1 MHPLAAARRAGSSAA
16 AGLPASRFIVASIAA
31 RSTAYPSTPGSTPT
45 ACPGVPMAA
54 VRSHRVHPS
63 SRASGQ
69 RCVSLPGSGDVMF
82 VVLEVLGI
90 GALAAKGASG
100 EFVKRLFLE
109 PCRTLWEDLADDDRD
124 GVLVCACGL
133 ALPGTMTLRLT
144 AAFRLPGFGSAN
156 GRTRNWG
163 FASARRTR
171 NQARA
176 RRPTWH

>member
-1 MHPLAAARRAGSSAA
+1 
-16 AGLPASRFIVASIAA
+16 
-31 RSTAYPSTPGSTPT
+31 
-45 ACPGVPMAA
+45 
-54 VRSHRVHPS
+54 
-63 SRASGQ
+63 
-69 RCVSLPGSGDVMF
+69 MF

-144 AAFRLPGFGSAN
+144 AAFRLPGFGSVN
-156 GRTRNWG
+156 GRTRKLVIRLRKPDEKSG
-163 FASARRTR
+163 ASKAANMTLKEMESDTSRVSL
-171 NQARA
+171 AFDPKA
-176 RRPTWH
+176 IVHDI